1 MAKKKITVNM
11 CVHRVLIILFSV
23 SLYNLYMEVLTVIKT
38 VGSFCIFIVCWQLK
52 MFTQG
57 LNLFDQELLVTSLL

>member
-23 SLYNLYMEVLTVIKT
+23 SYNLYMEVLTVIKT

>member
-1 MAKKKITVNM
+1 M

-23 SLYNLYMEVLTVIKT
+23 SLYNLYMGVIIVIKT
-38 VGSFCIFIVCWQLK
+38 VGSIFCLFIVCWQLK
-52 MFTQG
+52 MFTQC